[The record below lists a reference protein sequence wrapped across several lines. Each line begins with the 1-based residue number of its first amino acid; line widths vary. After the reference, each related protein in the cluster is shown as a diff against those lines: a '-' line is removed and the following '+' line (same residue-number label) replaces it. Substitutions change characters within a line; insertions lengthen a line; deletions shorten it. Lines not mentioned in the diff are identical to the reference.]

1 MMADFIVRE
10 GIQEARGLKKFKT
23 AGYKYSA
30 RESDGS
36 KLVFLRKEQG

>member
-1 MMADFIVRE
+1 MADFIVRE
-10 GIQEARGLKKFKT
+10 GIQEAGDLKKFKT

-30 RESDGS
+30 GDSDGS